1 MKRYTLLLVFLS
13 LTFALSAQNDGQD
26 KDDYSRQYNKLY
38 KSYLKEPTNVATM
51 LEMALFYSDTLNPML
66 DYPTAM
72 NYITAAETQRKIQR
86 SQPPDKE
93 KNNDSPCT
101 TNQTPYCQ
109 PSTPPP

>member
-66 DYPTAM
+66 DYLALSSFFPINGMNSRQPRLGKTMSCMLSSRMRPCPTW
-72 NYITAAETQRKIQR
+72 E
-86 SQPPDKE
+86 
-93 KNNDSPCT
+93 
-101 TNQTPYCQ
+101 
-109 PSTPPP
+109 